1 MCRKGGL
8 MITVGVFLHTP
19 ERAMRVANK
28 LRAHPDIAVVAI
40 ASSIRD
46 AYDAARGT
54 DFDISIVAAESME
67 LAAHVRSRTAYDI
80 GRRSTR
86 LFLTDRIT
94 FGEIV
99 QGVHTGFDNYLLTS
113 DLVDVW
119 HQTMIDTVAGNAS
132 LRSNPLWSV
141 AGLHFDMTALHIG
154 ERSQMERDIME
165 LVSEGLTNDQIADVL
180 HISCQ
185 TVRNRIG
192 RLMDDLGVNNR
203 TLLSLAYHRSK
214 VAWRDERC

>member
-1 MCRKGGL
+1 

-28 LRAHPDIAVVAI
+28 LRSHPDISVVAI

-46 AYDAARGT
+46 AYDAARAT
-54 DFDISIVAAESME
+54 HFDVSIVGAEAME
-67 LAAHVRSRTAYDI
+67 LAAHFRSRAKYDL
-80 GRRSTR
+80 GRTSTR
-86 LFLTDRIT
+86 FFLTERIT
-94 FGEIV
+94 AGEVV
-99 QGVHTGFDNYLLTS
+99 QGVHTGFDNYLLAGDPV
-113 DLVDVW
+113 DLW
-119 HQTMIDTVAGNAS
+119 HETMAATIAGTAS

-141 AGLHFDMTALHIG
+141 AGLPFDMTALRIG
-154 ERSQMERDIME
+154 DRCEMERNIME
-165 LVSEGLTNDQIADVL
+165 LLSEGLTNDQIAEVL

-192 RLMDDLGVNNR
+192 RLMDDVGVSNR

-214 VAWRDERC
+214 VAWRDDPL